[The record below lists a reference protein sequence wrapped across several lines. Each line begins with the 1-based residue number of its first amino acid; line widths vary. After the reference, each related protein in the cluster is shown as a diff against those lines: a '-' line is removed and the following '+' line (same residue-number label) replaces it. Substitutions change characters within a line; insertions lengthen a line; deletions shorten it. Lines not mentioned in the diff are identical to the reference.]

1 MCIRDRDLPF
11 DVNYKDDPNMY
22 QGDSKVLSKGVY
34 GKADVTA
41 NVTFI
46 NGEAEGI

>member
-1 MCIRDRDLPF
+1 
-11 DVNYKDDPNMY
+11 MY

-46 NGEAEGI
+46 NGEETPGNMWPP